1 MKTFRFHAEIEP
13 DEDGW
18 FVRCPTMERY
28 GAATWGET
36 REKAQERIEEVLGL
50 VLESMVELGM
60 PIPDEDEDTG
70 SPRGYLVSTTI
81 HPEVKSTLESVKT
94 YQFRV
99 VVEHDEDQWFAYCP
113 TLEDQ
118 GAATGGR
125 TREEAYINI
134 HQVLRMTLDS
144 MISLGE
150 TIPAETAAPSDE
162 IISIRV

>member
-1 MKTFRFHAEIEP
+1 MKTYRFRAEIEP

-18 FVRCPTMERY
+18 FVHCPTMEPY

-36 REKAQERIEEVLGL
+36 KDKAQKRIEEVLGL

-60 PIPDEDEDTG
+60 PIPREDDDTSLG
-70 SPRGYLVSTTI
+70 KGYLVSATI
-81 HPEVKSTLESVKT
+81 HPEVKSARLSAET
-94 YQFRV
+94 YQLRV
-99 VVEHDEDQWFAYCP
+99 VVEPDEDQWFAYCP
-113 TLEDQ
+113 SLEEQ

-134 HQVLRMTLDS
+134 HQVLRMILDS

-150 TIPAETAAPSDE
+150 KIPSETMAPSDE
-162 IISIRV
+162 LISITV